1 MGWVMRCEM
10 DWTGLDLD
18 YRAGE
23 YLVGMGMNDMGVM

>member
-10 DWTGLDLD
+10 DLD